1 MRIFSSAFSDG
12 GSIPSEYTCDGAD
25 KVPPLTISGPP
36 KDTAS
41 FVLIMDD
48 PDSPSGHFL
57 HWLMYDIPADTRS
70 IAKGSG
76 KQGTN
81 SWSRTG
87 YGGPCPGSGEHR
99 YYFRL
104 YALSKMLDIRSGAS
118 RTEVE
123 HAMKNHVIA
132 EAQLMGKYMKLENR

>member
-1 MRIFSSAFSDG
+1 MYLSSSAFSDG

-25 KVPPLTISGPP
+25 KVPPLAISSAP

-41 FVLIMDD
+41 FVMIMDD

-57 HWLMYDIPADTRS
+57 HWLMYDIPADTQS

-76 KQGTN
+76 KQGMN
-81 SWSRTG
+81 SWSHTG

-99 YYFRL
+99 YHFRL
-104 YALSKMLDIRSGAS
+104 YALNKML
-118 RTEVE
+118 
-123 HAMKNHVIA
+123 
-132 EAQLMGKYMKLENR
+132 

>member
-1 MRIFSSAFSDG
+1 MRLFTSAFSDG

-25 KVPPLTISGPP
+25 KVPPLTISSPP
-36 KDTAS
+36 KDTES

-48 PDSPSGHFL
+48 PDSPSGHFV
-57 HWLMYDIPADTRS
+57 HWLVYDIPADTQS
-70 IAKGSG
+70 LNSKSG
-76 KQGTN
+76 KQGMN

-87 YGGPCPGSGEHR
+87 YGGPCPASGEHR
-99 YYFRL
+99 YHFRL
-104 YALSKMLDIRSGAS
+104 YALNKMLDIRSGAS

-132 EAQLMGKYMKLENR
+132 DAELVGKYRKLENR